1 MLLQSLYLKISL
13 AGYKLLGSLFMSLS
27 ILNIFLPCL
36 HIVKHCF
43 WKDLRQSDCLPSL
56 VNDSISWCGCSEK
69 PFLFIFKPV
78 WPHWIDF
85 ARKKKKTFLVY
96 IFYLPFISRKFVW
109 IRVFHINSV
118 PCFGFFWGNFFYTLI
133 GSSLPIFC
141 ITSALIYLFVNFFL
155 I

>member
-1 MLLQSLYLKISL
+1 MFQICLKVSFLLQPFVFRRNAEVYMCNFIFTRSDTTVRHQSLWQCLFGHLVDSL
-13 AGYKLLGSLFMSLS
+13 AVPWILVCMSHVATVFIFEDQFGYKLLGSLFMSLS

-43 WKDLRQSDCLPSL
+43 WKDLRQSDFLPSL

-85 ARKKKKTFLVY
+85 ASKKKHF
-96 IFYLPFISRKFVW
+96 
-109 IRVFHINSV
+109 
-118 PCFGFFWGNFFYTLI
+118 
-133 GSSLPIFC
+133 
-141 ITSALIYLFVNFFL
+141 
-155 I
+155 